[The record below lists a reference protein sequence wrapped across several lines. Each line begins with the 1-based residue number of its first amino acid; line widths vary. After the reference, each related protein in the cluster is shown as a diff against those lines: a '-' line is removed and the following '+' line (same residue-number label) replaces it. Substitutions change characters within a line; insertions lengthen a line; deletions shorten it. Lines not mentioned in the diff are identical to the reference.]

1 MPDQHDAGEG
11 EWKNPKVLWRV
22 KPIQARKAERRYDV
36 DAFDGHRYRGA
47 MGSDEPRRSLMCMI
61 TKLAF

>member
-36 DAFDGHRYRGA
+36 DVFDRTLISRGN
-47 MGSDEPRRSLMCMI
+47 GIR
-61 TKLAF
+61 